1 MPEPAAVTAVCYDCE
16 QDLEHCHGTALVHPD
31 GLTECTDDP
40 ACRLGR
46 DQHMLEAPC
55 EDADC
60 PCGLP
65 EPAALPLRAT
75 A

>member
-1 MPEPAAVTAVCYDCE
+1 MPEPATVTAVCYDCE

-31 GLTECTDDP
+31 GAVECTDDP
-40 ACRLGR
+40 VCCLGR
-46 DQHMLEAPC
+46 DAHVYEAPC

-65 EPAALPLRAT
+65 EPAAWPQRAS

>member
-1 MPEPAAVTAVCYDCE
+1 
-16 QDLEHCHGTALVHPD
+16 
-31 GLTECTDDP
+31 
-40 ACRLGR
+40 
-46 DQHMLEAPC
+46 MLEAPC

-65 EPAALPLRAT
+65 EPAALPLRAS